1 MQDEA
6 ERIIADLREDG
17 SDFGSSSVRLF
28 YRDVV
33 LEFERLDRP
42 GADAVRLAEVARR
55 LVRVGQDLLDQI
67 EGDGSADTEEQRTL
81 LVSVRNRIG
90 SAAQRLWELEEDRS
104 ALAIA
109 FAQYGSVLE
118 LDARNTDA
126 LRGVAVLG
134 GPLGE
139 NQASLDAWRTLL
151 SGYRPGSESWF
162 EARTEHLKVLS
173 RVDRER
179 AKAVLRQH
187 SVLYPDLGPEPQA
200 IELRELAEQLGVEL
214 SSEGAR
220 GG

>member
-1 MQDEA
+1 MDSPLATTVSPEARASGAATGAFIGDALAMPAHWYYDREALRAEFGVVDSYRAPPAVHPNSILWRSTYEPTEPEFDILGDE
-6 ERIIADLREDG
+6 RPYWGQRGVHYHRNL
-17 SDFGSSSVRLF
+17 
-28 YRDVV
+28 
-33 LEFERLDRP
+33 RP
-42 GADAVRLAEVARR
+42 GENTLNLK
-55 LVRVGQDLLDQI
+55 LVR
-67 EGDGSADTEEQRTL
+67 A
-81 LVSVRNRIG
+81 
-90 SAAQRLWELEEDRS
+90 
-104 ALAIA
+104 
-109 FAQYGSVLE
+109 VLE

-134 GPLGE
+134 GPSGE

-200 IELRELAEQLGVEL
+200 TELRELAEQLGVEL
-214 SSEGAR
+214 LGEGAR